1 MLQANNATRIKVI
14 TVFALTMALLL
25 VVRLY
30 FVQIVNGSDFQ
41 DDAEQQYTQSSNQLF
56 NRGSISFTARD
67 GTSRVAAL
75 QESGHTL
82 AINAQ
87 YISEPEGVYGALS
100 EVVEID
106 KDRFMSQ
113 VADGDDPYIVIAEQ
127 LSPEQAGD
135 INELQ
140 LEGVGVYPEKWRRY
154 PYGSLAAHVLGYVG
168 FAAEGDERTGTYG
181 IERAYDNIL
190 DRDDGGL
197 YTNFFAQVFSGIGG
211 ALTGNVISRD
221 GDVVLTIEPDV
232 QSYLEQVL
240 ADTAAEWG
248 TEQMMGIVI
257 DPNTGAIKAM
267 AVNPTF
273 DPNHYGQEE
282 SVSTYTNPIVQSRY
296 EMGSIIKALTVA
308 AGLDAGVITPDTT
321 YEDKGSIE
329 LSGYTISNYDGRARG
344 VVDMQEVLSQSLNTG
359 ASYIAREL
367 GHDRMREYFY
377 GFGLG
382 EKTEINLPGEVGNAV
397 SNLEVDREL
406 AFATASFG
414 QGIALTPITTVR
426 ALSALANG
434 GRLVEPHV
442 VKSIDWRLGGSSD
455 MTPDV
460 EGRVLKQETSE
471 EISRMLVTVTD
482 EALRGGELSRDRH
495 SIGVKTG
502 TAQIAQPG
510 GGYYDNLF
518 NHTYFGYFPAYEPEF
533 LVFLMAR
540 QPQGARYA
548 SETLTD
554 PFFEVADF
562 LLNYYNVSPD
572 R

>member
-1 MLQANNATRIKVI
+1 MIAAAAVLASLI
-14 TVFALTMALLL
+14 L
-25 VVRLY
+25 VARLY
-30 FVQIVNGSDFQ
+30 YVQIVHGSDYQ
-41 DDAEQQYTQSSNQLF
+41 DEANAQYTESSSQVF

-67 GTSRVAAL
+67 GTNRVAAL
-75 QESGHTL
+75 QESGYTL
-82 AINAQ
+82 AVNARF
-87 YISEPEGVYGALS
+87 ITEPEVVYEALA
-100 EVVEID
+100 EIVEIN
-106 KDRFMSQ
+106 KDDFMEEVS
-113 VADGDDPYIVIAEQ
+113 DSDDPYIVIADRI
-127 LSPEQAGD
+127 STEQAREIRVLD
-135 INELQ
+135 I
-140 LEGVGVYPEKWRRY
+140 EGVGAYPEKWRRY
-154 PYGSLAAHVLGYVG
+154 PYGSLASHVLGYVG
-168 FAAEGDERTGTYG
+168 YSDDDERTGIYG
-181 IERAYDNIL
+181 VERYYDGIL
-190 DRDDGGL
+190 DRDNSGL
-197 YTNFFAQVFSGIGG
+197 YTNFFAQVFSGIGS
-211 ALTGNVISRD
+211 ALTGDVISRD

-240 ADTAAEWG
+240 ADTAAEWN

-267 AVNPTF
+267 AVNPTY
-273 DPNHYGQEE
+273 DPNNYGAAD
-282 SVSTYTNPIVQSRY
+282 SVSTYTNSLVQSRY

-308 AGLDAGVITPDTT
+308 AGLDAGVITPETT

-344 VVDMQEVLSQSLNTG
+344 VVGMQEVLSQSLNTG

-382 EKTEINLPGEVGNAV
+382 EKTDIKLPGEVGNAI

-414 QGIALTPITTVR
+414 QGIALTPISTVR

-434 GRLVEPHV
+434 GRLVQPHV
-442 VKSIDWRLGGSSD
+442 VQSIDWRLGGSSNV
-455 MTPDV
+455 TPD
-460 EGRVLKQETSE
+460 EGRRILKPETSE
-471 EISRMLVTVTD
+471 EISRMLVNVTD
-482 EALRGGELSRDRH
+482 EALAGGDHSRERH

-548 SETLTD
+548 SETLTE
-554 PFFEVADF
+554 PFFDLADF
-562 LLNYYNVSPD
+562 LINYYNVSPD